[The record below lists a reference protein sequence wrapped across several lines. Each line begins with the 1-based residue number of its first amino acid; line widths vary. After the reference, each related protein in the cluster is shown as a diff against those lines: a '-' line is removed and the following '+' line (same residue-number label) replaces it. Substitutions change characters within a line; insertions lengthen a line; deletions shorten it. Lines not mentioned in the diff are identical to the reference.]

1 MPGLGK
7 GVVGLFAK
15 PFGSV
20 FDGISIFLDGI
31 KRFSQ
36 SGSESITNV
45 RLPRHLISDV
55 AIFPYSG
62 YLAKGYEILRDLQND
77 KIAVFEV
84 YWAHVF
90 SNLNKKSTKLIFIT
104 DTSIY
109 KLRRTRFDIS
119 AKWKVEKS
127 SKPIQVSKIEKCEII
142 EATKQNDNY
151 TVTQGLFRLSK
162 KQPLLDDKFKDDSF
176 ELWIHTETKGIVNNE
191 KNKYLLIT
199 SDSDTVEW
207 LSNKINS
214 IVKYYTEQPKKI
226 KL

>member
-1 MPGLGK
+1 M
-7 GVVGLFAK
+7 
-15 PFGSV
+15 
-20 FDGISIFLDGI
+20 
-31 KRFSQ
+31 
-36 SGSESITNV
+36 
-45 RLPRHLISDV
+45 
-55 AIFPYSG
+55 AIFPYSD

-199 SDSDTVEW
+199 SDSNTVEW

>member
-20 FDGISIFLDGI
+20 FDGISISLDGI

-55 AIFPYSG
+55 AIFPYSD

-84 YWAHVF
+84 YWAH
-90 SNLNKKSTKLIFIT
+90 
-104 DTSIY
+104 Y
-109 KLRRTRFDIS
+109 
-119 AKWKVEKS
+119 
-127 SKPIQVSKIEKCEII
+127 
-142 EATKQNDNY
+142 Y
-151 TVTQGLFRLSK
+151 
-162 KQPLLDDKFKDDSF
+162 
-176 ELWIHTETKGIVNNE
+176 
-191 KNKYLLIT
+191 YLLF
-199 SDSDTVEW
+199 DSMFLCPWRMETN
-207 LSNKINS
+207 LFFI
-214 IVKYYTEQPKKI
+214 KY
-226 KL
+226 